1 MKKIIPLSVLT
12 FFLALGF
19 AVVSPTKASGQSAG
33 LVSSVLNRMERNRQ
47 SLKTLRGNLSM
58 EKYNAQLRDSERYN
72 GVVLYVPGSG
82 RDASVRI
89 EWRSPQHEILAVANG
104 KYTLFRPRLNQAIVG
119 KSSSVRGKAGAG
131 GILDLMY
138 MTKTQLEARFQPV
151 QDVREETLWGGV
163 STIHLTLVPKGNASF
178 KYAEIW
184 VDSSGMPVQTKIV
197 EKNDDAT
204 TMRLSGL
211 ERNIKVSDEE
221 FSVKLDSNVKIVKG

>member
-1 MKKIIPLSVLT
+1 MKSLVPLSLLLAVL
-12 FFLALGF
+12 AG
-19 AVVSPTKASGQSAG
+19 ASIISSPKTTNGQSAG

-47 SLKTLRGNLSM
+47 SLRSLKASLSM
-58 EKYNAQLRDSERYN
+58 EKYNAQLRDTENYN
-72 GVVLYVPGSG
+72 GWVLYLPATG

-89 EWRSPQHEILAVANG
+89 EWQRPQHEILAVSKG
-104 KYTLFRPRLNQAIVG
+104 QYTLFRPRLNQAIVG
-119 KSSSVRGKAGAG
+119 KSGSVKGKAGAG
-131 GILDLMY
+131 GVLEMMY
-138 MTKTQLEARFQPV
+138 MSKQQLEAKFQPL

-204 TMRLSGL
+204 TMRLSGM
-211 ERNIKVSDEE
+211 ERNLKISSDE
-221 FSVKLDSNVKIVKG
+221 FKVDLDSSVKIVKG

>member
-1 MKKIIPLSVLT
+1 MKKLFPLGL
-12 FFLALGF
+12 LL
-19 AVVSPTKASGQSAG
+19 AVVAGASIISSPKAAKGQSAG

-47 SLKTLRGNLSM
+47 SLKSLKASLSM
-58 EKYNAQLRDSERYN
+58 EKYNAQLRDKENYS
-72 GVVLYVPGSG
+72 GWVLYLPAGD

-89 EWRSPQHEILAVANG
+89 EWQTPQHEILAVSKG
-104 KYTLFRPRLNQAIVG
+104 QYTLFRPRLNQAIVG
-119 KSSSVRGKAGAG
+119 KSGSVKGKAGAG
-131 GILDLMY
+131 GVLEMMY
-138 MTKTQLEARFQPV
+138 MTKQQLEAKFQPV

-204 TMRLSGL
+204 TMRLNGL
-211 ERNIKVSDEE
+211 ERNVKLSPGDFNI
-221 FSVKLDSNVKIVKG
+221 KLDSNVKIVKG

>member
-1 MKKIIPLSVLT
+1 MKRL
-12 FFLALGF
+12 
-19 AVVSPTKASGQSAG
+19 VSPVILLVVLLGSLIVSSPITNGQSAG

-47 SLKTLRGNLSM
+47 SLRSLKASLSM
-58 EKYNAQLRDSERYN
+58 EKYNAQLRDAERYS
-72 GVVLYVPGSG
+72 GIVIYVPSSG

-89 EWRSPQHEILAVANG
+89 EWQRPQHEILAVSNG
-104 KYTLFRPRLNQAIVG
+104 KYTLFRPRLGMAYVG
-119 KSSSVRGKAGAG
+119 SSKSSRNKAGG
-131 GILDLMY
+131 VLDMMY
-138 MTKTQLEARFQPV
+138 MTRQQLESRFQPV

-163 STIHLTLVPKGNASF
+163 STIHLKLVPKGNSSF

-211 ERNIKVSDEE
+211 ERNLKISSEE

>member
-1 MKKIIPLSVLT
+1 MKRLVPLSLL
-12 FFLALGF
+12 LAILAG
-19 AVVSPTKASGQSAG
+19 ASIISSPRATNGQSAG

-47 SLKTLRGNLSM
+47 SLRSLKASLSM
-58 EKYNAQLRDSERYN
+58 EKYNAQLRDKDNYS
-72 GVVLYVPGSG
+72 GWVLYVPGSG

-89 EWRSPQHEILAVANG
+89 EWQKPRHEILAVAKG
-104 KYTLFRPRLNQAIVG
+104 QYTLFRPTLGQAIVG
-119 KSSSVRGKAGAG
+119 KSGSVKGKAGASG
-131 GILDLMY
+131 VLDMMY
-138 MTKTQLEARFQPV
+138 MSKQQLEAKFQPV

-204 TMRLSGL
+204 TMRLSGV
-211 ERNIKVSDEE
+211 ERNLKIASDE
-221 FSVKLDSNVKIVKG
+221 FNLKLDSNVKIVKG

>member
-1 MKKIIPLSVLT
+1 LAVLAGASIIS
-12 FFLALGF
+12 
-19 AVVSPTKASGQSAG
+19 SPKATNGQSAG

-47 SLKTLRGNLSM
+47 SLRSLKASLSM
-58 EKYNAQLRDSERYN
+58 EKYNAQLRDKENYS
-72 GVVLYVPGSG
+72 GWVLYLPTTG

-89 EWRSPQHEILAVANG
+89 EWQKPQHEILAVSKG
-104 KYTLFRPRLNQAIVG
+104 QYTLFRPRLNQAIVG
-119 KSSSVRGKAGAG
+119 KSGSVKGKAGAG
-131 GILDLMY
+131 GVLEMMY
-138 MTKTQLEARFQPV
+138 MSKQQLEAKFQPL

-204 TMRLSGL
+204 TMRLSGM
-211 ERNIKVSDEE
+211 ERNLKISSDD
-221 FSVKLDSNVKIVKG
+221 FKIDLDSSVKIVKG